1 MHTLLCYS
9 YRIHKV
15 VGIEMLLGEAYLIS
29 SNVCGSQLALKG
41 VLRLKQDI
49 KSFRLSEARDSVY
62 LQQARL

>member
-1 MHTLLCYS
+1 
-9 YRIHKV
+9 

-29 SNVCGSQLALKG
+29 SNVCGNQLALKG